1 MEIGNSKENLIL
13 KTAGKIKIQ
22 WGKKFIDLLDN
33 NGNLNVNTK
42 KQTQSIQELQ
52 SSDSDESEA
61 NVSTE
66 DRFKL
71 VEFDI
76 SELEERVNVLEQ
88 ENTDLSNRL
97 TTAEAKI
104 DLLESFNLQQI
115 VERIEELEQIIREL
129 TPEESP
135 GE

>member
-33 NGNLNVNTK
+33 NGNLNVNRK

>member
-52 SSDSDESEA
+52 SGDSDESEA

>member
-52 SSDSDESEA
+52 SGDSDESEA

-71 VEFDI
+71 VEFDV

-97 TTAEAKI
+97 TIAEAKI
-104 DLLESFNLQQI
+104 DLLESFDLQQI

-129 TPEESP
+129 RPEESS